1 MSGARFGPR
10 SIRLQVVAVVAIC
23 VLVMVA
29 VVAALAGTGSMTAAR
44 EQLRQESLVRLDVAL
59 AAADLSGVAM
69 PDSYTG
75 RADLPAG
82 LRDRGDG
89 VYTYFD
95 GQAMWAS
102 RLAQSDRDTI
112 SVRLSARPLEEQA
125 ATLRRT
131 FGLAAAVAILIS
143 CAVGWMLAG
152 SVTGPLRRAAGAL
165 RAEPER
171 ALPVEEDAA
180 DEVAV
185 LVRRVNELRDGL
197 QRSLEGERAFTA
209 DVAHELRTPLTT
221 LVTAASM
228 IDDPEVGPMV
238 QRQTQRLRELV
249 ESLLTLARSR
259 ADAARV
265 ASTPTDLAELTR
277 SVLDEVLGPGE
288 GRLDVAGDTTLIS
301 DPVLLRQLVVNLVA
315 NAARHGAPP
324 IDVVVDGTSVTV
336 SDHGPGFP
344 EALLAEGPQRFQ
356 TFGRTGGSG
365 LGLTIAALQADLL
378 GARLDL
384 SNTPEGARA
393 RVAFG
398 AGGRRPDD
406 RVAPARRTDA

>member
-1 MSGARFGPR
+1 M
-10 SIRLQVVAVVAIC
+10 
-23 VLVMVA
+23 
-29 VVAALAGTGSMTAAR
+29 
-44 EQLRQESLVRLDVAL
+44 
-59 AAADLSGVAM
+59 
-69 PDSYTG
+69 
-75 RADLPAG
+75 
-82 LRDRGDG
+82 
-89 VYTYFD
+89 
-95 GQAMWAS
+95 
-102 RLAQSDRDTI
+102 
-112 SVRLSARPLEEQA
+112 
-125 ATLRRT
+125 
-131 FGLAAAVAILIS
+131 
-143 CAVGWMLAG
+143 
-152 SVTGPLRRAAGAL
+152 
-165 RAEPER
+165 
-171 ALPVEEDAA
+171 
-180 DEVAV
+180 AV